1 MHPAVDEP
9 VYVRAPRIGKIRK
22 VKFLDVLPIPIV
34 ARFGKVLRPGVNIES
49 VCQMVSKSKHMSARP
64 AGRLE
69 NRDLVPSLHEL
80 MGTT

>member
-9 VYVRAPRIGKIRK
+9 VYVRAPRIGKIGK

-34 ARFGKVLRPGVNIES
+34 AGFGKVLRPGVNIES
-49 VCQMVSKSKHMSARP
+49 VCQMISKSKHMSARP

-69 NRDLVPSLHEL
+69 NRDFVSPLHQL
-80 MGTT
+80 IGAT